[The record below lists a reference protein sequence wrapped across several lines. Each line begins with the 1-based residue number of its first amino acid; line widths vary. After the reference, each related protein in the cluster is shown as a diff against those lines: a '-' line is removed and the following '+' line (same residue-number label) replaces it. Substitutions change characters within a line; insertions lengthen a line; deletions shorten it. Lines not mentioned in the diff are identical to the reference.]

1 MYIYFGA
8 VSPVHGRRGGGG
20 GGMWETS
27 LPVIVDPYWYS
38 VQTGSWH
45 RCSMRVNYF
54 CKIYRYAISAD
65 LKRGLVLENID
76 IMIICTYN
84 QLCDV

>member
-1 MYIYFGA
+1 
-8 VSPVHGRRGGGG
+8 
-20 GGMWETS
+20 MWETS

-45 RCSMRVNYF
+45 RCSMRVNYY
-54 CKIYRYAISAD
+54 CKIYRYAISAS

-76 IMIICTYN
+76 IMIIRTYIH
-84 QLCDV
+84 